1 MNTHKGKL
9 ITRYLLSTHQ
19 RKITILIVYIDD
31 IILIGDNF
39 EEMDEIKRLMAMEF
53 EVKDLGTLKFFW
65 EWKSQEVRGAFLYH
79 KGSTH

>member
-9 ITRYLLSTHQ
+9 ITCYLLSTHQ

-65 EWKSQEVRGAFLYH
+65 EWK
-79 KGSTH
+79 

>member
-1 MNTHKGKL
+1 M
-9 ITRYLLSTHQ
+9 
-19 RKITILIVYIDD
+19 
-31 IILIGDNF
+31 
-39 EEMDEIKRLMAMEF
+39 EEIKRLMAIEF